1 MLCVREKGRVV
12 RSYKRMV
19 FKGHTTKT
27 HSWENQE
34 TVATTSV
41 SEMQIFGSNDRALEV
56 GMCGDTFIGGGSG
69 LMDGGIVEGMTLGT
83 GGCGSMLKMEKRG
96 LLFGLR
102 TLKST

>member
-27 HSWENQE
+27 HCLENQE

-41 SEMQIFGSNDRALEV
+41 SEMQIFTSNERALEV

-69 LMDGGIVEGMTLGT
+69 LMDGGIIEGMTLGT
-83 GGCGSMLKMEKRG
+83 TMCSLK
-96 LLFGLR
+96 
-102 TLKST
+102 LKTQK